1 MYPTSQSLI
10 VVIASGV
17 TVRGYHGRESE
28 AWMLRGG
35 RLAGGYLHA
44 YGPSTATWTEA
55 QERMVF
61 MGFT

>member
-1 MYPTSQSLI
+1 MDAQRRAVGWGI
-10 VVIASGV
+10 
-17 TVRGYHGRESE
+17 
-28 AWMLRGG
+28 
-35 RLAGGYLHA
+35 LHA